1 MTAKKV
7 NAQYFNDLTQNI
19 EYFIRTNSS
28 KGNPQKFTGFT
39 LGNKFEKC
47 LQPRSITYKKKM
59 AGNFW

>member
-1 MTAKKV
+1 MKAKKV

-39 LGNKFEKC
+39 LGHKSKIFLFDHIFENAKV
-47 LQPRSITYKKKM
+47 T
-59 AGNFW
+59 